1 MRAPVGTIRIYKIAE
16 VLGIPSQEVV
26 RLLRT
31 QHGIEAKSASS
42 TVEEIVARQFAERV
56 ARKRNVALPPGALF
70 SQRAASK
77 RANPPEPAAP
87 AAPRLGPPRLVKSAK
102 TARAAA
108 EAADAG
114 AAAAAAE
121 AARTPPADTA
131 PPPPVPGA
139 HAPVAGAPATAEA
152 PTAVRTAS
160 AAPPPRVVRPEP
172 RLRVE
177 GAPRLRVETPRIR
190 VEEPPAQV
198 AEASRGEVEP
208 VRAQVEAAPG
218 AQAEPP
224 RAGVQPPRT
233 EAEPLRAGVQ
243 PPRTQV
249 EQPLPV
255 QAGPSDAQ
263 VAETPPA
270 RTEPSGAQVAEPPPA
285 GIEPHRVQVA
295 ETPAARIE
303 PPRVQ
308 VAAARPAARVEP
320 PRSQAEG
327 GPARAAGA
335 TGHAAAGPVAR
346 VEPRTPPAAATPP
359 PAGATSGAAAGPVA
373 RVEPRTPPAAA
384 TPPPAGATSG
394 AAAGPIARAE
404 PRTPPA
410 VATPPPAGATG
421 RAAAGPIARVEPPPT
436 ATTPPPSP
444 AAAGPAGTAP
454 AAPPRAAAPVR
465 PAAPPR
471 AAAPV
476 RPAAPPRAAAP
487 VRPAVP
493 PRAAARPAAPPRA
506 AAPAS
511 PAVPTPARR
520 PGSGLVLRPTGRVAP
535 PRLRLRI
542 EEPKPAKPRP
552 AAPAAPRTPVRPV
565 QPGAPAGPAGGAA
578 RPPLGGPRPLP
589 SQPVRPPLVRPLPPR
604 PAVGYRPPPRPH
616 HRPGGRRA
624 QYRRTRTQTPATPPP
639 PPPVTRTITLAEGM
653 TVKDLA
659 ERLEVKP
666 KDVLKK
672 LIERRVMMTIN
683 TTLDSET
690 ATTIAREFGA
700 DVKMRTFEEEMVV
713 IEAEEAKPDD
723 LIVRAPVVTVMGH
736 VDHGKTTLLDAIREA
751 KVAEGEAGGI
761 TQHIGAYSVAVNGRK
776 IVFLDTPGHEAFTLM
791 RARGAQV
798 TDVVVLVVAADDG
811 VMPQTQEAI
820 DHARAASVPIIV
832 AINKIDKADANLD
845 RVRKELAER
854 GLTPE
859 DWGGSTVTVPVSAK
873 KRDNLDGLLEMILL
887 VTELEEQKANPK
899 RAATGTVLEAK
910 VDRGR
915 GPVATILVQDGTLRV
930 GDNFIAGVVVGRVRA
945 LLDDRL
951 QKIGEA
957 GPASPVEVLGLTGL
971 PQPGDAFQAVT
982 DAAKARQIAVLR
994 QNQAKEKALGGR
1006 GQRLTLESL
1015 QQQLSEGEAK
1025 ELPIIIKA
1033 DVQGSAEVLADSL
1046 GKLGDERVKT
1056 RIIHTGVGAISEWD
1070 VLLASTSNAIIVG
1083 FNVRPDRNASG
1094 VAEREGVDVRLHS
1107 VIYDV
1112 TDELKKALAGLL
1124 DPTTKEVRLGAAEIR
1139 QLFKIPKFG
1148 TAAGCMVTEG
1158 VVTRA
1163 GDARARLV
1171 RDGVVVH
1178 EGRIGSLRRFK
1189 DDVNEVR
1196 SGMECGL
1203 AFERFADLK
1212 AGDVVESF
1220 TVEKVVATV

>member
-1 MRAPVGTIRIYKIAE
+1 MGTIRIYKIAE

-26 RLLRT
+26 QLLRT

-42 TVEEIVARQFAERV
+42 TVEEIVARQFAERI
-56 ARKRNVALPPGALF
+56 ARKRNVTLPAGSLF
-70 SQRAASK
+70 SQRTASK
-77 RANPPEPAAP
+77 RGGRGGAAP
-87 AAPRLGPPRLVKSAK
+87 EAAAPTAPKLGPPRLVKSAK
-102 TARAAA
+102 AARAAA
-108 EAADAG
+108 EATAAG
-114 AAAAAAE
+114 TAEPEAAGPENVPAGTASPPAAAVESAGAPGAGVSAAAAASTE
-121 AARTPPADTA
+121 PTSPPLPA
-131 PPPPVPGA
+131 PPRTL
-139 HAPVAGAPATAEA
+139 PAT
-152 PTAVRTAS
+152 
-160 AAPPPRVVRPEP
+160 P

-177 GAPRLRVETPRIR
+177 GAPRLRVEAPRIR
-190 VEEPPAQV
+190 VEEPPAPAGEATEPTPAPL
-198 AEASRGEVEP
+198 AEAARTETGAPPARAEATPQAAEGTPHVES
-208 VRAQVEAAPG
+208 APPREKLE
-218 AQAEPP
+218 EPP
-224 RAGVQPPRT
+224 RIRIEESPRIRVEETPRARVEETAHTRVEETPRT
-233 EAEPLRAGVQ
+233 SVDPAPAPIE
-243 PPRTQV
+243 
-249 EQPLPV
+249 
-255 QAGPSDAQ
+255 
-263 VAETPPA
+263 ETP
-270 RTEPSGAQVAEPPPA
+270 R
-285 GIEPHRVQVA
+285 
-295 ETPAARIE
+295 
-303 PPRVQ
+303 
-308 VAAARPAARVEP
+308 ARVEP
-320 PRSQAEG
+320 PRIEVEG
-327 GPARAAGA
+327 MPLQQTEETTRAAA
-335 TGHAAAGPVAR
+335 EAKPLAAPKIAP
-346 VEPRTPPAAATPP
+346 PTPPAPAATSPP
-359 PAGATSGAAAGPVA
+359 
-373 RVEPRTPPAAA
+373 
-384 TPPPAGATSG
+384 
-394 AAAGPIARAE
+394 
-404 PRTPPA
+404 
-410 VATPPPAGATG
+410 
-421 RAAAGPIARVEPPPT
+421 
-436 ATTPPPSP
+436 
-444 AAAGPAGTAP
+444 
-454 AAPPRAAAPVR
+454 
-465 PAAPPR
+465 
-471 AAAPV
+471 
-476 RPAAPPRAAAP
+476 
-487 VRPAVP
+487 
-493 PRAAARPAAPPRA
+493 APPRA
-506 AAPAS
+506 AAPAQ
-511 PAVPTPARR
+511 PTVPSPARR
-520 PGSGLVLRPTGRVAP
+520 PGSGLALRPTGRVVP

-542 EEPKPAKPRP
+542 EEPKPVKPRATP
-552 AAPAAPRTPVRPV
+552 PVAPRPPVRPV
-565 QPGAPAGPAGGAA
+565 TPQVATGVTGPAA

-589 SQPVRPPLVRPLPPR
+589 SQPVRPPAAPRPLPPR

-624 QYRRTRTQTPATPPP
+624 QYRRTRTQTPATPAP

-713 IEAEEAKPDD
+713 IEAEETRPDD

-736 VDHGKTTLLDAIREA
+736 VDHGKTTLLDAIRET

-761 TQHIGAYSVAVNGRK
+761 TQHIGAYAVEVNGRR

-798 TDVVVLVVAADDG
+798 TDVVILVVAADDG

-820 DHARAASVPIIV
+820 DHAQAAKVPIIV

-845 RVRKELAER
+845 RVKKELAER

-859 DWGGSTVTVPVSAK
+859 DWGGSTVTVPLSAK

-951 QKIGEA
+951 QKTDEV
-957 GPASPVEVLGLTGL
+957 GPSSPVEVLGLTGL

-1015 QQQLSEGEAK
+1015 QQQLTEGEAK

-1070 VLLASTSNAIIVG
+1070 VLLASTSNAIVVG
-1083 FNVRPDRNASG
+1083 FNVRPDRNATG
-1094 VAEREGVDVRLHS
+1094 VAEREGVDIRLHS

-1124 DPTTKEVRLGAAEIR
+1124 DPTTKEVKLGSAEIR
-1139 QLFKIPKFG
+1139 QTFKIPKFG

-1158 VVTRA
+1158 IITRA
-1163 GDARARLV
+1163 GDAQARIV

-1196 SGMECGL
+1196 GGMECGL

-1212 AGDVVESF
+1212 IGDVVESF
-1220 TVEKVVATV
+1220 TMEKVVATV

>member
-1 MRAPVGTIRIYKIAE
+1 M
-16 VLGIPSQEVV
+16 
-26 RLLRT
+26 
-31 QHGIEAKSASS
+31 
-42 TVEEIVARQFAERV
+42 
-56 ARKRNVALPPGALF
+56 
-70 SQRAASK
+70 
-77 RANPPEPAAP
+77 
-87 AAPRLGPPRLVKSAK
+87 
-102 TARAAA
+102 
-108 EAADAG
+108 
-114 AAAAAAE
+114 
-121 AARTPPADTA
+121 
-131 PPPPVPGA
+131 
-139 HAPVAGAPATAEA
+139 
-152 PTAVRTAS
+152 
-160 AAPPPRVVRPEP
+160 
-172 RLRVE
+172 
-177 GAPRLRVETPRIR
+177 
-190 VEEPPAQV
+190 
-198 AEASRGEVEP
+198 
-208 VRAQVEAAPG
+208 
-218 AQAEPP
+218 
-224 RAGVQPPRT
+224 
-233 EAEPLRAGVQ
+233 
-243 PPRTQV
+243 
-249 EQPLPV
+249 
-255 QAGPSDAQ
+255 
-263 VAETPPA
+263 
-270 RTEPSGAQVAEPPPA
+270 
-285 GIEPHRVQVA
+285 
-295 ETPAARIE
+295 
-303 PPRVQ
+303 
-308 VAAARPAARVEP
+308 
-320 PRSQAEG
+320 
-327 GPARAAGA
+327 
-335 TGHAAAGPVAR
+335 
-346 VEPRTPPAAATPP
+346 
-359 PAGATSGAAAGPVA
+359 
-373 RVEPRTPPAAA
+373 
-384 TPPPAGATSG
+384 
-394 AAAGPIARAE
+394 
-404 PRTPPA
+404 
-410 VATPPPAGATG
+410 
-421 RAAAGPIARVEPPPT
+421 
-436 ATTPPPSP
+436 
-444 AAAGPAGTAP
+444 
-454 AAPPRAAAPVR
+454 
-465 PAAPPR
+465 
-471 AAAPV
+471 
-476 RPAAPPRAAAP
+476 
-487 VRPAVP
+487 
-493 PRAAARPAAPPRA
+493 
-506 AAPAS
+506 
-511 PAVPTPARR
+511 
-520 PGSGLVLRPTGRVAP
+520 
-535 PRLRLRI
+535 
-542 EEPKPAKPRP
+542 
-552 AAPAAPRTPVRPV
+552 RPV
-565 QPGAPAGPAGGAA
+565 QPGAPAGPAGMAA

-1139 QLFKIPKFG
+1139 QIFKIPKFG

>member
-1 MRAPVGTIRIYKIAE
+1 MGTIRIYKIAE

-26 RLLRT
+26 QLLRT

-56 ARKRNVALPPGALF
+56 ARKRNVTLPAGSLF
-70 SQRAASK
+70 SQRSVAK
-77 RANPPEPAAP
+77 RGAVTEPVAP
-87 AAPRLGPPRLVKSAK
+87 AAPKLGPPRLVKSAK
-102 TARAAA
+102 AARAAA
-108 EAADAG
+108 EAAAAGDAEG
-114 AAAAAAE
+114 AAAA
-121 AARTPPADTA
+121 
-131 PPPPVPGA
+131 PV
-139 HAPVAGAPATAEA
+139 A
-152 PTAVRTAS
+152 PTADAPA
-160 AAPPPRVVRPEP
+160 AAPPPTTSEPPPVTAQPTSSPAPPAAAPRPLPSAP

-190 VEEPPAQV
+190 VEEPPA
-198 AEASRGEVEP
+198 AATE
-208 VRAQVEAAPG
+208 APG
-218 AQAEPP
+218 PDVETPRPDVAARQAPRVEAEPP
-224 RAGVQPPRT
+224 AVT
-233 EAEPLRAGVQ
+233 VEEAPA
-243 PPRTQV
+243 PAAKV
-249 EQPLPV
+249 E
-255 QAGPSDAQ
+255 
-263 VAETPPA
+263 PPA
-270 RTEPSGAQVAEPPPA
+270 VTVEEAPA
-285 GIEPHRVQVA
+285 
-295 ETPAARIE
+295 
-303 PPRVQ
+303 
-308 VAAARPAARVEP
+308 PAARVEP
-320 PRSQAEG
+320 PSVTAEEA
-327 GPARAAGA
+327 PA
-335 TGHAAAGPVAR
+335 
-346 VEPRTPPAAATPP
+346 
-359 PAGATSGAAAGPVA
+359 
-373 RVEPRTPPAAA
+373 
-384 TPPPAGATSG
+384 
-394 AAAGPIARAE
+394 
-404 PRTPPA
+404 
-410 VATPPPAGATG
+410 
-421 RAAAGPIARVEPPPT
+421 ARVEPPGTEAEKPPRV
-436 ATTPPPSP
+436 AAEAESPRIADGAPRSAAVEPPSVQVEGKPLQQQAARAAAEVAASVEPKAPPPEAERRPAADKP
-444 AAAGPAGTAP
+444 AAASPSAPSQVPKIPP
-454 AAPPRAAAPVR
+454 AAAASAGV
-465 PAAPPR
+465 
-471 AAAPV
+471 
-476 RPAAPPRAAAP
+476 
-487 VRPAVP
+487 
-493 PRAAARPAAPPRA
+493 
-506 AAPAS
+506 
-511 PAVPTPARR
+511 R
-520 PGSGLVLRPTGRVAP
+520 PGSGLALRPTGRVVP

-542 EEPKPAKPRP
+542 EEPKPPKPRP
-552 AAPAAPRTPVRPV
+552 SAPPSVPRTPVVRPAPPV
-565 QPGAPAGPAGGAA
+565 AAATPGV

-589 SQPVRPPLVRPLPPR
+589 SQPVRPPAARPLPPR

-616 HRPGGRRA
+616 HRPGGRRS
-624 QYRRTRTQTPATPPP
+624 QYRRTRPQSPATPAPP
-639 PPPVTRTITLAEGM
+639 PPITRTITLAEGM

-713 IEAEEAKPDD
+713 IEAEETKPDD

-736 VDHGKTTLLDAIREA
+736 VDHGKTTLLDGIRET

-761 TQHIGAYSVAVNGRK
+761 TQHIGAYSVEVNDRK

-798 TDVVVLVVAADDG
+798 TDIVILVVAADDG

-820 DHARAASVPIIV
+820 DHAKAAGVPIIV

-845 RVRKELAER
+845 RVKKELAER

-873 KRDNLDGLLEMILL
+873 KRDNLDGLLEMVLL
-887 VTELEEQKANPK
+887 VAELEEQKANPK

-951 QKIGEA
+951 QKASEA
-957 GPASPVEVLGLTGL
+957 GPSSPVEVLGLTGL

-982 DAAKARQIAVLR
+982 EAAKARQIAVLR

-1015 QQQLSEGEAK
+1015 QQQLTEGEAK

-1083 FNVRPDRNASG
+1083 FNVRPDRNATG
-1094 VAEREGVDVRLHS
+1094 VAEREGVDIRLHS

-1124 DPTTKEVRLGAAEIR
+1124 DPTTKEIKLGAAEIR
-1139 QLFKIPKFG
+1139 QTFKVPKFG

-1158 VVTRA
+1158 VITRTN
-1163 GDARARLV
+1163 DAQARLV

-1196 SGMECGL
+1196 GGLECGL

-1212 AGDVVESF
+1212 IGDVVESF